1 MQGNTVYEFSGR
13 TKMYSYKIRAQV
25 CAPKELK
32 MKKENRISLVTMLI
46 GFLIFLISSLIQNQ
60 IAKAVLSLIG
70 ISVIVISIVYEK
82 KAKNPKNFGILQTI
96 RLIIPKSK
104 NKKSKRSGKR
114 KRLKKMERRPALLII
129 VLWLLYNVFG
139 TEVFRVCRLV
149 F

>member
-60 IAKAVLSLIG
+60 IAKSVLSLIG
-70 ISVIVISIVYEK
+70 ISVIVVSIVFEK
-82 KAKNPKNFGILQTI
+82 KAKNPKNFGILQAI
-96 RLIIPKSK
+96 RSIIPKSK
-104 NKKSKRSGKR
+104 NTRQKK
-114 KRLKKMERRPALLII
+114 
-129 VLWLLYNVFG
+129 
-139 TEVFRVCRLV
+139 
-149 F
+149 

>member
-1 MQGNTVYEFSGR
+1 M
-13 TKMYSYKIRAQV
+13 
-25 CAPKELK
+25 
-32 MKKENRISLVTMLI
+32 
-46 GFLIFLISSLIQNQ
+46 ISSLIQNQ

-96 RLIIPKSK
+96 RSIIPKSK

>member
-70 ISVIVISIVYEK
+70 ISVIVVSIVFEK
-82 KAKNPKNFGILQTI
+82 KQRI
-96 RLIIPKSK
+96 RKTLGFCK
-104 NKKSKRSGKR
+104 
-114 KRLKKMERRPALLII
+114 L
-129 VLWLLYNVFG
+129 
-139 TEVFRVCRLV
+139 
-149 F
+149 